1 MKSKRLRD
9 ALEYVDDC
17 YLDTVDSMEKK
28 RKKPIKWIKWVATA
42 ACLCVMAI
50 VFVMNFDK
58 IIERP
63 RIPEE
68 IITMPT
74 VPAEEDWAGYAT
86 SDKYGN
92 LKELLAHLSLNES
105 HDSRK
110 ADAEGN
116 GVNVNASGIME
127 SRDVV
132 SFGEYSYQLNMEDW
146 VVDIYCNE
154 SGVPVYVGK
163 IDFAA
168 EHIFLIE
175 DKLVLV
181 GSYQS
186 GGTELDYKMSAAIK
200 VYSLENPKE
209 PTLVDEF
216 TQRGGISTC
225 YMLDKKLYL
234 FTSDGVCACGYS
246 RLDDVSEYIPQITS
260 GNEVLEWSDT
270 EIAILGEPTRVQY
283 TALSVTD
290 IMTSKV
296 VTKRA
301 FYGNIEDIYYGEEWL
316 AFVVGGLNDEKIVHP
331 DIYTFRVSENFEY
344 TGKLSLSA
352 MFHLPEYV
360 KTDNDGRA
368 DGEYPSVSSIT
379 KVGNEYRMVGYYQTI
394 SGGKNILQLL
404 VVTADMEKGTS
415 NYELV
420 DCSAYPNFTLDEILW
435 EEDRVIISG
444 SVIENFPTN
453 LSPVN
458 RFIFVEFT
466 DDEIVVCENDLV
478 FDHVDGVDMMYGYGS
493 PLGHIRTLIPLGNG
507 IYLRYNDL
515 PNGLD
520 IYDFSDSANP
530 VCLYKS
536 DVNTAE
542 DYRLEFENVVY
553 DENTIGVLKVL
564 PNEEGEYRNVT
575 YTWCIYD
582 IDLSKAEP
590 FSLMKEVPYGSGV
603 DVYVDVK

>member
-1 MKSKRLRD
+1 MKNKKLRD

-17 YLDTVDSMEKK
+17 YLDTVDSMEKE
-28 RKKPIKWIKWVATA
+28 RKKPIKWMKWVAMA
-42 ACLCVMAI
+42 ACLCVTAV
-50 VFVMNFDK
+50 VFGTHWDK
-58 IIERP
+58 IFERP

-68 IITMPT
+68 IITIPT
-74 VPAEEDWAGYAT
+74 VPLEEDWAGYST

-92 LKELLAHLSLNES
+92 LEDLLSHLSSNES
-105 HDSRK
+105 HNGRK
-110 ADAEGN
+110 ADAEGSS
-116 GVNVNASGIME
+116 VNVDVSGIME

-154 SGVPVYVGK
+154 SGGLVYVGK

-168 EHIFLIE
+168 EYIFLIE

-186 GGTELDYKMSAAIK
+186 GGTELDYEMSAAIK

-216 TQRGGISTC
+216 TQRGSISAC
-225 YMLDKKLYL
+225 YMMNGSLYL

-246 RLDDVSEYIPQITS
+246 RLDDVSEYVPQITS
-260 GNEVLEWSDT
+260 GDEVLEWSDM

-283 TALSVTD
+283 IALSVTD
-290 IMTSKV
+290 IKASKV
-296 VTKRA
+296 VIKRA

-316 AFVVGGLNDEKIVHP
+316 AFVVGGLDDDRIVHP
-331 DIYTFRVSENFEY
+331 DIYTFNVSDKFEY
-344 TGKLSLSA
+344 MGKLSLAA
-352 MFHLPEYV
+352 MFGRPEYI
-360 KTDNDGRA
+360 KQGSDRRA

-404 VVTADMEKGTS
+404 VVTADMEEGTS

-435 EEDRVIISG
+435 EEDRVIISA

-466 DDEIVVCENDLV
+466 DGEIVIYENDLV
-478 FDHVDGVDMMYGYGS
+478 FDHVDGVDMMYAYGS
-493 PLGHIRTLIPLGNG
+493 PLGHIKTLIPFGNG
-507 IYLRYNDL
+507 VYLRYNDL

-520 IYDFSDSANP
+520 IYDFSDSTNP

-536 DVNTAE
+536 DANTSE

-553 DENTIGVLKVL
+553 DENTVGVLKVL

-582 IDLSKAEP
+582 IDLAKAEP
-590 FSLMKEVPYGSGV
+590 FTLVKEVPYGSGV
-603 DVYVDVK
+603 DVYEDVE